1 MTSAGRRTAQ
11 DKGLEAMLARLQRTA
26 KARAGAPADRHA
38 AGAPET
44 ARDVRSAPGPAPA
57 GTGRSNR
64 ALVAAATHTL
74 ETVVRQRGLEQTE
87 LCPTSEYPTPLTR
100 LPLFPPV
107 TRATA
112 IELFKRGWTRVASP
126 WDGGGVFRSGPALN
140 VYDEDTLLGLMVLR
154 AWRLEGPADRL
165 PVPVR
170 SGDAHDRRPAA
181 VVKVD
186 TLNFRISQLESAIRG
201 YTPKGGW
208 SGHAAARRRQ
218 SLDDLAG
225 LQLRFDKP
233 HGSREYSRETV
244 SLFRT
249 PGFSKDTDACYY
261 VQFDPL
267 VSQWLENYCTYIDLA
282 LRRKLSDLG
291 RAIHRFLASQ
301 RSNRV
306 YRIALAA
313 LYEAIGAPGC
323 VGKLNQQAR
332 LQLAIMQRDRFIA
345 SFAIAGTGRAQP
357 FVLQVQFPGPAPT
370 AV

>member
-1 MTSAGRRTAQ
+1 MTGAARSATPGKT
-11 DKGLEAMLARLQRTA
+11 LEALRARLQ
-26 KARAGAPADRHA
+26 HA
-38 AGAPET
+38 AQTPPAPPPSK
-44 ARDVRSAPGPAPA
+44 DPPPAPGPRR
-57 GTGRSNR
+57 TGSGQANQV
-64 ALVAAATHTL
+64 LVAAAALTL
-74 ETVVRQRGLEQTE
+74 ERLVQHRGLEQTP
-87 LCPTSEYPTPLTR
+87 LRPTSEYPTPLTR

-140 VYDEDTLLGLMVLR
+140 VYDEDTLLGLMGLR

-165 PVPVR
+165 PVAV
-170 SGDAHDRRPAA
+170 GDADTDGAAA

-186 TLNFRISQLESAIRG
+186 TLQFRISQLESAIRG
-201 YTPKGGW
+201 ETPKGGW

-225 LQLRFDKP
+225 LQLRFDQP
-233 HGSREYSRETV
+233 HGGRDYSRKIV

-249 PGFSKDTDACYY
+249 LGFSKDSDACYY

-267 VSQWLENYCTYIDLA
+267 VSQWLEHYCTYIDLA

-291 RAIHRFLASQ
+291 RALHRFLASQ
-301 RSNRV
+301 RSNPV
-306 YRIALAA
+306 YCIAITAI
-313 LYEAIGAPGC
+313 YEAIGASGR

-332 LQLAIMQRDRFIA
+332 LQLAIMQRDGFLTA
-345 SFAIAGTGRAQP
+345 FAITGTGRSQP
-357 FVLQVQFPGPAPT
+357 FALQVQFSRTVPT
-370 AV
+370 PR